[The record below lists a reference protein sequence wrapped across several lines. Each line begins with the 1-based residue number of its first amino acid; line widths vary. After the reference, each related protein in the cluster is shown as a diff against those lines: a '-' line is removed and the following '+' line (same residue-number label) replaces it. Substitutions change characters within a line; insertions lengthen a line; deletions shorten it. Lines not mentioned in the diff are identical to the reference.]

1 MDFFEPKE
9 VVISNRKV
17 RVEASYRMY
26 GFKDIM
32 IKGGSFYAVWDEEQG
47 LWSKDRGD
55 AIRLI
60 DKELYSYALEHK
72 WDVYKD
78 EPCQDAGSMCIVL
91 RKIVNSDK
99 SREWVLYD
107 IYEKHKKAITSSR
120 WLNQRQPIKR
130 QQLD

>member
-32 IKGGSFYAVWDEEQG
+32 IKGGGFYAVWDEEQG

-60 DKELYSYALEHK
+60 DKELYSYAEKLK
-72 WDVYKD
+72 NNPMY
-78 EPCQDAGSMCIVL
+78 AGCE
-91 RKIVNSDK
+91 VNVK
-99 SREWVLYD
+99 NL
-107 IYEKHKKAITSSR
+107 SSS
-120 WLNQRQPIKR
+120 
-130 QQLD
+130 